1 MIKERETIM
10 LGDRT
15 ADLHT
20 HSIISDGELSV
31 GLLIKEAEKNKIR
44 YLSITDHEN
53 TSQVEETLKIL
64 RLNNTELKI
73 IPGVEISTLYQNE
86 EIHIVAY
93 FNYTTINKLN
103 EIITPLR
110 EQKKI
115 RVEKTLSLLREIGI
129 DVPYY
134 SITNCKRTV
143 NRMNIARYIYNNSNF
158 NSIEQVFKKY
168 FDEDPKFK
176 LEPNYPQT
184 DEIIKK
190 LNSIGC
196 VVGIAHPNF
205 LKDWNKIS
213 IIENLIKQGVKGI
226 EVFHPTI
233 PDNLTISILKY
244 AQEKDLIPLGG
255 SDFHGYDTKRKE
267 LGMYNTFTNS
277 AVKIIQLLNL

>member
-1 MIKERETIM
+1 MIE
-10 LGDRT
+10 DRT

-31 GLLIKEAEKNKIR
+31 GLLMKEAEKNNIK

-53 TSQVEETLKIL
+53 TFQVEETFKIL
-64 RLNNTELKI
+64 KFNNSELKI

-93 FNYTTINKLN
+93 FNYDVMGKLN
-103 EIITPLR
+103 EIIEPLR

-115 RVEKTLSLLREIGI
+115 RVEKTLSLLKEMGI
-129 DVPYY
+129 EVPYY
-134 SITNCKRTV
+134 SITNCKRTI

-158 NSIEQVFKKY
+158 DTIEQVFKKY
-168 FDEDPKFK
+168 FEEDPRFK
-176 LEPNYPQT
+176 LEPNYPKT
-184 DEIIKK
+184 EEIVKK

-196 VVGIAHPNF
+196 IVGIAHPNF
-205 LKDWNKIS
+205 LKDWNKIT
-213 IIENLIKQGVKGI
+213 IIEELIKQGVKGI
-226 EVFHPTI
+226 EVFHPTL
-233 PDNLTISILKY
+233 PEDLSTSLVKY
-244 AQEKDLIPLGG
+244 AQERNLILLGG

-277 AVKIIQLLNL
+277 ALKIIRLLEL